1 MTDLIIIALK
11 VLVTTIVIVTMMT
24 CTRNSVEGKINL
36 YIYIYIIHNIYNI
49 YNT

>member
-24 CTRNSVEGKINL
+24 CTRNSVKGN
-36 YIYIYIIHNIYNI
+36 YFIYI
-49 YNT
+49 

>member
-36 YIYIYIIHNIYNI
+36 YIYIIHNIYNI

>member
-11 VLVTTIVIVTMMT
+11 VLV
-24 CTRNSVEGKINL
+24 TRNSVEGKINL
-36 YIYIYIIHNIYNI
+36 YIYIIHNIYNI